1 VESGPSAA
9 ARSIRPARRIET
21 LPPYLFAE
29 VDRRIAAKRAA
40 GFDVISLGIGDP
52 DLPSPPHVVDAAQ
65 AAVADPRRHRYPD
78 YYGLPEFR
86 QAIARWYERRF
97 EVSLDPDKEV
107 VPLIGSKEGIA
118 HIATAFVDPGDVVL
132 VPDPG
137 YPVYSIGTM
146 LANGEPYF
154 LPLRADRGFLPDLK
168 AIPEDVARRAR
179 ILWINYPNNPTAAIA
194 PMAFFEEVVEFAQ
207 RFGMLVCHDNAYSD
221 VAYDGY
227 RAPSFL
233 EVPGA
238 KDIGVEFHS
247 LSKTFNMTGW
257 RTGMMVGNPIA
268 VEALGRVKTN
278 VDSGI
283 FDAVQIASIAALDGG
298 DSWIEER
305 NARFQA
311 RRDAV
316 MATLGRMGIDAPA
329 PKASLYVWAPVP
341 GGQKSVDFCLG
352 ILDDAAVWV
361 TPGVGFGANGEGF
374 FRISLTVPD
383 QRLTEA
389 LERLERIRL

>member
-1 VESGPSAA
+1 LSGEAKPIQA
-9 ARSIRPARRIET
+9 ARRIQN

-52 DLPSPPHVVDAAQ
+52 DLPSPPHVVEAARE
-65 AAVADPRRHRYPD
+65 AVADPRRHRYPD

-97 EVSLDPDKEV
+97 EVGLDPDKEV

-118 HIATAFVDPGDVVL
+118 HIATAFVDPGDIVL
-132 VPDPG
+132 APDPG
-137 YPVYSIGTM
+137 YPVYTIGTL
-146 LANGEPYF
+146 LANGESYL
-154 LPLRADRGFLPDLK
+154 LPLRAEHGFLPDLES
-168 AIPEDVARRAR
+168 IPQEVAARAK
-179 ILWINYPNNPTAAIA
+179 ILWINYPNNPTAAVA
-194 PMAFFEEVVEFAQ
+194 PMEFFEEAVA
-207 RFGMLVCHDNAYSD
+207 FGKRHGVLVCHDNAYSD

-238 KDIGVEFHS
+238 RDVGVEFHS
-247 LSKTFNMTGW
+247 LSKTYNMTGW
-257 RTGMMVGNPIA
+257 RSGMMVGNQVA

-283 FDAVQIASIAALDGG
+283 FDAVQIASISALDA
-298 DSWIEER
+298 DDTWVDER
-305 NARFQA
+305 NHHFQA
-311 RRDAV
+311 RRDAIV
-316 MATLGRMGIDAPA
+316 ATLGKIGIQVDP

-341 GGQKSVDFCLG
+341 NGQKSVDFCLKV
-352 ILDDAAVWV
+352 LDDAAVWV
-361 TPGVGFGANGEGF
+361 TPGVGFGAAGEGF
-374 FRISLTVPD
+374 FRISLTVAD
-383 QRLTEA
+383 QRLAEA
-389 LERLERIRL
+389 LERLERLQL

>member
-1 VESGPSAA
+1 LSGEAKPIQAA
-9 ARSIRPARRIET
+9 KRIQN

-52 DLPSPPHVVDAAQ
+52 DLPSPPHVVEAARE
-65 AAVADPRRHRYPD
+65 AVADPRRHRYPD

-132 VPDPG
+132 APDPG
-137 YPVYSIGTM
+137 YPVFTIGTL
-146 LANGEPYF
+146 LANGESY
-154 LPLRADRGFLPDLK
+154 LMPLRAERGFLPDLA
-168 AIPEDVARRAR
+168 AIPSEIAERAK
-179 ILWINYPNNPTAAIA
+179 ILWINYPNNPTAAVA
-194 PMAFFEEVVEFAQ
+194 PLEFFEEAVA
-207 RFGMLVCHDNAYSD
+207 FGRRYGILVCHDNAYSD

-238 KDIGVEFHS
+238 KDVGVEFHS
-247 LSKTFNMTGW
+247 LSKTYNMTGW
-257 RTGMMVGNPIA
+257 RSGMMVGNQIA

-283 FDAVQIASIAALDGG
+283 FDAVQIASIAALDG
-298 DSWIEER
+298 DESWVEER
-305 NARFQA
+305 NRRFQA
-311 RRDAV
+311 RRDAIV
-316 MATLGRMGIDAPA
+316 ATLRKIGVQVEP

-341 GGQKSVDFCLG
+341 NGQTSVDFCLRV
-352 ILDDAAVWV
+352 LDDAAVWV
-361 TPGVGFGANGEGF
+361 TPGVGFGAAGEGY
-374 FRISLTVPD
+374 FRISLTVAD

-389 LERLERIRL
+389 LERLERLRL

>member
-1 VESGPSAA
+1 MSAES
-9 ARSIRPARRIET
+9 RIQPAQRIKN

-29 VDRRIAAKRAA
+29 VDRRIAEKRAA

-52 DLPSPPHVVDAAQ
+52 DLPSPPHVVAAGQ
-65 AAVADPRRHRYPD
+65 EAVADPRRHRYPD

-86 QAIARWYERRF
+86 QAIARWYQRRF
-97 EVSLDPDKEV
+97 EVDLDPDKEV

-118 HIATAFVDPGDVVL
+118 HIAIAFVDPGDVVL

-146 LANGEPYF
+146 LANGEIHW
-154 LPLRADRGFLPDLK
+154 LPLTRERGFLPDLA
-168 AIPEDVARRAR
+168 AIPEDVARKAR
-179 ILWINYPNNPTAAIA
+179 ILWINYPNNPTAAVA
-194 PMAFFEEVVEFAQ
+194 PLDFFREVVEFA
-207 RFGMLVCHDNAYSD
+207 RKYDILVCHDNAYSD
-221 VAYDGY
+221 VTYDGY
-227 RAPSFL
+227 RPVSFL

-238 KDIGVEFHS
+238 KEVGVEFHS
-247 LSKTFNMTGW
+247 LSKTYNMTGW
-257 RTGMMVGNPIA
+257 RSGMMVGNRVA

-283 FDAVQIASIAALDGG
+283 FDAVQIASIAALDG
-298 DSWIEER
+298 DQSWVDER
-305 NARFQA
+305 NRRFQT

-316 MATLGRMGIDAPA
+316 ITSLRKIGLDVDP

-341 GGQKSVDFCLG
+341 GGMKSVDFSLKV
-352 ILDDAAVWV
+352 LDEAAVWV
-361 TPGVGFGANGEGF
+361 TPGVGFGPSGEGY
-374 FRISLTVPD
+374 FRISITVPD

-389 LERLERIRL
+389 LERLERVKL

>member
-1 VESGPSAA
+1 MGETAA
-9 ARSIRPARRIET
+9 LRPARRIEN

-29 VDRRIAAKRAA
+29 VDRRIAEKRAA

-52 DLPSPPHVVDAAQ
+52 DLPSPNHVVDAARE
-65 AAVADPRRHRYPD
+65 AVADPRRHRYPD

-86 QAIARWYERRF
+86 QAIARWYENRF
-97 EVSLDPDKEV
+97 GVSLHPDKEV

-118 HIATAFVDPGDVVL
+118 HIATAFIDPGDVAL

-154 LPLRADRGFLPDLK
+154 MPLRAENGFLPDLD

-179 ILWINYPNNPTAAIA
+179 ILWINYPNNPTAAVA
-194 PMAFFEEVVEFAQ
+194 PTGFFEEAIAYAQ
-207 RFGMLVCHDNAYSD
+207 KYNLLVCHDNAYSD

-233 EVPGA
+233 QTPGA
-238 KDIGVEFHS
+238 KEVGVEFHS
-247 LSKTFNMTGW
+247 LSKTYNMTGW
-257 RTGMMVGNPIA
+257 RSGMMVGNPVA

-283 FDAVQIASIAALDGG
+283 FDAIQLASIAALDG
-298 DSWIEER
+298 DPAWIEER
-305 NARFQA
+305 NARFQS

-316 MATLGRMGIDAPA
+316 ISTLADLGINAPP

-341 GGQKSVDFCLG
+341 AGMKSVDFSLKV
-352 ILDDAAVWV
+352 LDDAAVWV
-361 TPGVGFGANGEGF
+361 TPGNGFGANGEGY

-383 QRLTEA
+383 HRLTEA
-389 LERLERIRL
+389 LERLARLELG

>member
-1 VESGPSAA
+1 
-9 ARSIRPARRIET
+9 

-29 VDRRIAAKRAA
+29 VDRRIAEKRAA

-52 DLPSPPHVVDAAQ
+52 DLPSPPHVVEAAQ
-65 AAVADPRRHRYPD
+65 EAVADPRRHRYPD

-86 QAIARWYERRF
+86 AAIARWYQRRF
-97 EVSLDPDKEV
+97 EVTLDPDREV

-137 YPVYSIGTM
+137 YPVYSIGTL
-146 LANGEPYF
+146 LANGETY
-154 LPLRADRGFLPDLK
+154 LMPLREERGFLPDLD
-168 AIPEDVARRAR
+168 AIPDDIARRAR
-179 ILWINYPNNPTAAIA
+179 ILWINYPNNPTAAVA
-194 PMAFFEEVVEFAQ
+194 PLSFFEEALEFG
-207 RFGMLVCHDNAYSD
+207 RRHGILVCHDNAYSD

-238 KDIGVEFHS
+238 IEYGVEFHS
-247 LSKTFNMTGW
+247 LSKTYTMTGW
-257 RTGMMVGNPIA
+257 RSGMMVGNRVA

-283 FDAVQIASIAALDGG
+283 FDAVQIASIAALDG
-298 DSWIEER
+298 DDAWVQER

-316 MATLGRMGIDAPA
+316 MATLGKIGIAAPT

-341 GGQKSVDFCLG
+341 GGMKSVDFCLKV
-352 ILDDAAVWV
+352 LDDAAVWV
-361 TPGVGFGANGEGF
+361 TPGVGFGENGEGY

-389 LERLERIRL
+389 LERLERLRL

>member
-1 VESGPSAA
+1 LSAETTTL
-9 ARSIRPARRIET
+9 RPARRIQN

-29 VDRRIAAKRAA
+29 VDRRIAEKRAA

-52 DLPSPPHVVDAAQ
+52 DLPSPPHVVDAARE
-65 AAVADPRRHRYPD
+65 AVADPRRHRYPD

-86 QAIARWYERRF
+86 QAIARWYETRF
-97 EVSLDPDKEV
+97 GVSLHPDREV

-118 HIATAFVDPGDVVL
+118 HIATAFIDPGDVAL

-146 LANGEPYF
+146 LANGETHF
-154 LPLRADRGFLPDLK
+154 MPLRAERGFLPDLD
-168 AIPEDVARRAR
+168 AIPEEVARRAR
-179 ILWINYPNNPTAAIA
+179 ILWINYPNNPTAAVA
-194 PMAFFEEVVEFAQ
+194 PMSFFEEAVAFA
-207 RFGMLVCHDNAYSD
+207 RRYNLLVCHDNAYSD

-233 EVPGA
+233 QVPGA
-238 KDIGVEFHS
+238 RDVGVEFHS
-247 LSKTFNMTGW
+247 LSKTYNMTGW
-257 RTGMMVGNPIA
+257 RSGMMVGNPIA

-283 FDAVQIASIAALDGG
+283 FDAIQLASIAALDG
-298 DSWIEER
+298 DPAWIEER

-316 MATLGRMGIDAPA
+316 ISTLADMGINAPV

-341 GGQKSVDFCLG
+341 GGQPSVHFCLRV
-352 ILDDAAVWV
+352 LDDAAVWV
-361 TPGVGFGANGEGF
+361 TPGVGFGANGEGY

-383 QRLTEA
+383 HRLTEA
-389 LERLERIRL
+389 LERLSRLHFG

>member
-1 VESGPSAA
+1 LGETAA
-9 ARSIRPARRIET
+9 LRPARRIEN

-29 VDRRIAAKRAA
+29 VDRRIAEKRAA

-52 DLPSPPHVVDAAQ
+52 DLPSPNHVVDAARE
-65 AAVADPRRHRYPD
+65 AVADPRRHRYPD

-86 QAIARWYERRF
+86 QAIARWYENRF
-97 EVSLDPDKEV
+97 GVSLHPDKEV

-118 HIATAFVDPGDVVL
+118 HIATAFIDPGDVAL

-154 LPLRADRGFLPDLK
+154 MPLRAENGFLPDLD

-179 ILWINYPNNPTAAIA
+179 ILWINYPNNPTAAVA
-194 PMAFFEEVVEFAQ
+194 PTGFFEEAIAYAQ
-207 RFGMLVCHDNAYSD
+207 KYNLLVCHDNAYSD

-233 EVPGA
+233 QTPGA
-238 KDIGVEFHS
+238 KEVGVEFHS
-247 LSKTFNMTGW
+247 LSKTYNMTGW
-257 RTGMMVGNPIA
+257 RSGMMVGNPVA

-283 FDAVQIASIAALDGG
+283 FDAIQLASIAALDG
-298 DSWIEER
+298 DPAWIEER
-305 NARFQA
+305 NARFQS

-316 MATLGRMGIDAPA
+316 ISTLADLGINAPP

-341 GGQKSVDFCLG
+341 AGMKSVDFSLKV
-352 ILDDAAVWV
+352 LDDAAVWV
-361 TPGVGFGANGEGF
+361 TPGNGFGANGEGY

-383 QRLTEA
+383 HRLTEA
-389 LERLERIRL
+389 LERLARLELG

>member
-1 VESGPSAA
+1 LSVEAKPIQAA
-9 ARSIRPARRIET
+9 ARIQN

-52 DLPSPPHVVDAAQ
+52 DLPSPPHVVEAGRE
-65 AAVADPRRHRYPD
+65 AVADPRRHRYPD

-86 QAIARWYERRF
+86 QAIARWYEKRF

-132 VPDPG
+132 APDPG
-137 YPVYSIGTM
+137 YPVYTIGTL
-146 LANGEPYF
+146 LANGESYL
-154 LPLRADRGFLPDLK
+154 LPLRAERGFLPDLES
-168 AIPEDVARRAR
+168 IPTEVADRAK
-179 ILWINYPNNPTAAIA
+179 ILWINYPNNPTAAVA
-194 PMAFFEEVVEFAQ
+194 PMEFFEEAVA
-207 RFGMLVCHDNAYSD
+207 FGRRYGVLVCHDNAYSD

-238 KDIGVEFHS
+238 KEIGVEFHS

-257 RTGMMVGNPIA
+257 RSGMMVGNQVA

-283 FDAVQIASIAALDGG
+283 FDAVQIASIAALDA
-298 DSWIEER
+298 DETWIEER
-305 NARFQA
+305 NAHFQA
-311 RRDAV
+311 RRDAIV
-316 MATLGRMGIDAPA
+316 TTLRKIGVQVEP

-341 GGQKSVDFCLG
+341 NGQKSVDFCLRV
-352 ILDDAAVWV
+352 LDDAAVWV
-361 TPGVGFGANGEGF
+361 TPGVGFGAAGEGY
-374 FRISLTVPD
+374 FRISLTVAD
-383 QRLTEA
+383 QRLAEA
-389 LERLERIRL
+389 LERLERLKL

>member
-1 VESGPSAA
+1 LLGETAA
-9 ARSIRPARRIET
+9 LRPARRIEN

-29 VDRRIAAKRAA
+29 VDRRIAEKRAA

-52 DLPSPPHVVDAAQ
+52 DLPSPNHVVDAARE
-65 AAVADPRRHRYPD
+65 AVADPRRHRYPD

-86 QAIARWYERRF
+86 QAIARWYENRF
-97 EVSLDPDKEV
+97 GVSLHPDKEV

-118 HIATAFVDPGDVVL
+118 HIATAFIDPGDVAL

-154 LPLRADRGFLPDLK
+154 MPLRAENGFLPDLD

-179 ILWINYPNNPTAAIA
+179 ILWINYPNNPTAAVA
-194 PMAFFEEVVEFAQ
+194 PTGFFEEAIAYAQ
-207 RFGMLVCHDNAYSD
+207 KYNLLVCHDNAYSD

-233 EVPGA
+233 QTPGA
-238 KDIGVEFHS
+238 KEVGVEFHS
-247 LSKTFNMTGW
+247 LSKTYNMTGW
-257 RTGMMVGNPIA
+257 RSGMMVGNPVA

-283 FDAVQIASIAALDGG
+283 FDAIQLASIAALDG
-298 DSWIEER
+298 DPAWIEER
-305 NARFQA
+305 NARFQS

-316 MATLGRMGIDAPA
+316 ISTLADLGINAPP

-341 GGQKSVDFCLG
+341 AGMKSVDFSLKV
-352 ILDDAAVWV
+352 LDDAAVWV
-361 TPGVGFGANGEGF
+361 TPGNGFGANGEGY

-383 QRLTEA
+383 HRLTEA
-389 LERLERIRL
+389 LERLARLELG

>member
-1 VESGPSAA
+1 LAETVG
-9 ARSIRPARRIET
+9 IRPARRIEN

-29 VDRRIAAKRAA
+29 VDRRIAEKRAA

-52 DLPSPPHVVDAAQ
+52 DLPSPPHVVEAAQ
-65 AAVADPRRHRYPD
+65 EAVADPRRHRYPD

-86 QAIARWYERRF
+86 KAIARWYERRF
-97 EVSLDPDKEV
+97 EIALDPDKEV
-107 VPLIGSKEGIA
+107 LPLIGSKEGIA

-146 LANGEPYF
+146 LANGEPYL
-154 LPLRADRGFLPDLK
+154 LPLRAERGFLPDLD
-168 AIPEDVARRAR
+168 AIPGDILERAR
-179 ILWINYPNNPTAAIA
+179 ILWINYPNNPTAAVA
-194 PMAFFEEVVEFAQ
+194 PMEFFEEAVA
-207 RFGMLVCHDNAYSD
+207 FGRRHNLLVCHDNAYSE
-221 VAYDGY
+221 VCYEGY

-238 KDIGVEFHS
+238 KEVGVEFHS
-247 LSKTFNMTGW
+247 LSKTYNMTGW

-268 VEALGRVKTN
+268 IEALGRVKTN

-283 FDAVQIASIAALDGG
+283 FDAVQIASIAALDG
-298 DSWIEER
+298 DQTWVDER

-311 RRDAV
+311 RRDATI
-316 MATLGRMGIDAPA
+316 ATLRKIGVDAPA
-329 PKASLYVWAPVP
+329 PKASLYIWAPVP
-341 GGQKSVDFCLG
+341 AGQKSVDFSLRV
-352 ILDDAAVWV
+352 LDEAAVWL

-383 QRLTEA
+383 QRLAEA
-389 LERLERIRL
+389 LERLEQLRL